1 MSHPRSTLGA
11 VTDNKTARWLD
22 LLAYLL
28 QFRWPVSRERIFAH
42 VRDYDGEEE
51 TARRKFERDKDELRE
66 LGIEIETIPLPD
78 APGDEPAKGYRLKQ
92 AGVYLPYFE
101 FDRAGE
107 SAHPYS
113 GVRRIPLSDD
123 ELKALDRATRRLAQL
138 SDSPLADAARTAR
151 QKLAFDLPLAE
162 DAIERILVDPLPDHG
177 RESLGVLQDA
187 VASHTAIACRYYTIS
202 RDSDEER
209 ILEPFGLFF
218 QWGHWYAVARDRL
231 RNTLRVFR
239 VDRMRQARLLEGDA
253 ASFTVPRDFDIR
265 PWLGRAP
272 WEMGEAAA
280 TAARVRFTF
289 PTSRWVEN
297 QRHGR
302 QVEPVAEDGSEV
314 REFEVRSKAPFLR
327 WLLSFRRDATLLE
340 PAGLASELE
349 ALRARVAAIYSD
361 SAEAAQ

>member
-1 MSHPRSTLGA
+1 M
-11 VTDNKTARWLD
+11 TDNKTARWLD

-28 QFRWPVSRERIFAH
+28 QFRWPVSRERIFAN
-42 VRDYDGEEE
+42 VRDYKGDEE
-51 TARRKFERDKDELRE
+51 TARRKFERDKDELRK
-66 LGIEIETIPLPD
+66 LGIEIETLSLPD
-78 APGDEPAKGYRLKQ
+78 APGDTPATGYRLKQ

-101 FDRAGE
+101 LARAGGTY
-107 SAHPYS
+107 PYS
-113 GVRRIPLSDD
+113 GIRRIPLSDD
-123 ELKALDRATRRLAQL
+123 ELRALDRATSRLAQL
-138 SDSPLADAARTAR
+138 SDSPLAEAAHTAR

-162 DAIERILVDPLPDHG
+162 DAVERILADPLPDHG
-177 RESLGVLQDA
+177 RESLGVLQEA

-209 ILEPFGLFF
+209 VLEPYGLFF

-231 RNTLRVFR
+231 RNVLRVFR

-253 ASFTVPRDFDIR
+253 AAFSVPKEFDIR

-272 WEMGEAAA
+272 WEMGEAPA
-280 TAARVRFTF
+280 TVARVRFTF

-302 QVEPVAEDGSEV
+302 QVEPIAEDGSEV
-314 REFEVRSKAPFLR
+314 REFEVRNTAAFLR

-340 PAGLASELE
+340 PSAMVSELE
-349 ALRARVAAIYSD
+349 ALRARVAAIYAD
-361 SAEAAQ
+361 SAEAAR